1 MKIGGFQKTSLLD
14 YPKKISTIIW
24 TVGCN
29 FRCPFCYNK
38 DIVQGNVELVPEE
51 EIFDYLKKR
60 KEMIEALVIT
70 GGEPL
75 MHKDITDFCKK
86 VKQLGY
92 LIKIDTNG
100 TFPDRLKQLIDE
112 KLVDYIAMDV
122 KAPQAKYDTLTGVK
136 TPIKKIKRSINIIK
150 KSNVDYEFRTTFISK
165 YLNEKD
171 IIEVAK
177 WLEGANSYFIQQF
190 KNNVPMISKE
200 LEFVKPYNKE
210 EIINLIGKIKPYFQK
225 CSARG
230 V

>member
-75 MHKDITDFCKK
+75 MHKDISDFCKK